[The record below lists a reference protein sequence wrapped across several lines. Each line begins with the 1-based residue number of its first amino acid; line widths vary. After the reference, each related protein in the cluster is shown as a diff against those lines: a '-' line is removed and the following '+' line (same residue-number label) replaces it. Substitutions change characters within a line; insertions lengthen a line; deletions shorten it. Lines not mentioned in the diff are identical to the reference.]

1 MIRRY
6 PCAQKSLNV
15 VIFLLLMISS
25 AGVVAAQP
33 ASPTPTPKSEEVLR
47 LEEEKAQAE
56 LRKAIAEANKAE
68 LEAKFPKPTSTPLAG
83 TTTIDD
89 KALIEGQIVA
99 YIALARA
106 ANNIV
111 DAINRRQLSVHK
123 LAIFNEDD
131 IKLLLGYKV
140 SLSQLKVVRDGYC
153 SLLSPTVTGVNC
165 PKEAAGI
172 TAFVEPLAIAKSLL
186 GSFVD
191 LTSLFRT
198 NVEIKGQ
205 TFDIEDAP
213 LAAEVF
219 RAARRTDGKG
229 FSPNVEL
236 YYPKVFS
243 PDLNLQKQYE
253 ILGLIDKVQ
262 NLRNIAG
269 RLIAD
274 LEKNAEDIGKAEAK
288 VKNLELTIEQIE
300 AAIADKKGKLSNLL
314 QAHCR
319 RLPANGREDVTA
331 LEARLRR
338 YCPRLPAEQRERVFE
353 LADEI
358 KKVDAELFKTTGA
371 LPKAQAAL
379 AGLKTDRAKLL
390 GALQTAAV
398 PPPNAIEVADVA
410 AQLKA
415 RNEQF
420 DKFVA
425 AIVQVSAGGGP
436 NALTSYIKAENLMD
450 VLKENPSAAPSATP
464 NTASNTTPNGTP
476 NATPNQKSYWL
487 QLKVVKAGGNNRI
500 KTNLIWDVF
509 TGGNRVSHS
518 GGVIV
523 EYILY
528 DLTGKAIVSDTI
540 TEYTEYI
547 KADKVRKLPS
557 PVVDDRR

>member
-1 MIRRY
+1 MIRRH

-25 AGVVAAQP
+25 AGVVAAQSGT
-33 ASPTPTPKSEEVLR
+33 ASPTPKSEEVLK

-68 LEAKFPKPTSTPLAG
+68 LEARFPKPTSTPLAG

-106 ANNIV
+106 ANNVV
-111 DAINRRQLSVHK
+111 DAINRRKLNVHK

-140 SLSQLKVVRDGYC
+140 SLSQLEVVRDGYC
-153 SLLSPTVTGVNC
+153 SLLSPTVTGDNC
-165 PKEAAGI
+165 PTEAAALAGI
-172 TAFVEPLAIAKSLL
+172 VPALGIAKSVL

-205 TFDIEDAP
+205 TFDIEEAP

-219 RAARRTDGKG
+219 RAARRTDGTG
-229 FSPNVEL
+229 LPADAEL

-243 PDLNLQKQYE
+243 PDLNLQKEYQ
-253 ILGLIDKVQ
+253 ILGLLEKVQ

-274 LEKNAEDIGKAEAK
+274 LEKNADDIGKAEAK
-288 VKNLELTIEQIE
+288 VRNLELTLEQIQ
-300 AAIADKKGKLSNLL
+300 AAVADKKGKLSNLL
-314 QAHCR
+314 QAHCQ
-319 RLPANGREDVTA
+319 RLPANLREDVTG

-353 LADEI
+353 LADAI
-358 KKVDAELFKTTGA
+358 KELDSDRFNITGA
-371 LPKAQAAL
+371 LTKAQTAL
-379 AGLKTDRAKLL
+379 ATLKTDRTQLL
-390 GALQTAAV
+390 RALQTAAGT
-398 PPPNAIEVADVA
+398 PPNVVEAADVA
-410 AQLKA
+410 AQLKS

-436 NALTSYIKAENLMD
+436 NALTSYIRAENLMD
-450 VLKENPSAAPSATP
+450 ALREGPSERP
-464 NTASNTTPNGTP
+464 NEKP
-476 NATPNQKSYWL
+476 NAKSYWL
-487 QLKVVKAGGNNRI
+487 QVKVVKAGGNNRI

-528 DLTGKAIVSDTI
+528 DLTGKAVISDTI

-557 PVVDDRR
+557 SVVDDRR